1 MGTKQMKKPNEFDY
15 FRNTRPA
22 HHHRHHRPPQ
32 TPHNLHPR
40 LKGTIM
46 PLNQRKTELAL
57 HWHRKHYETEYIATL
72 LNTTTKEIQD
82 IINQHQQQTKPK
94 KA

>member
-1 MGTKQMKKPNEFDY
+1 
-15 FRNTRPA
+15 
-22 HHHRHHRPPQ
+22 
-32 TPHNLHPR
+32 
-40 LKGTIM
+40 M